1 MVDHLS
7 PEARSANMARVRG
20 KNTSPELTV
29 RKIAHR
35 AGFRFRLYRSDLPG
49 TPDLVLPRHRLVVF
63 VHGCFWHRHQGCH
76 RATMPKSKTEF
87 WSNKFDATIVRD
99 RRQIDEL
106 ERLDWRILTIWE
118 CEVKREGYVGRLL
131 KDAVSS
137 GVGNNYPPIPN
148 T

>member
-35 AGFRFRLYRSDLPG
+35 AGFRFRLYRRDLPG

-87 WSNKFDATIVRD
+87 WSNKFDTTIARD

-118 CEVKREGYVGRLL
+118 CEVKREGYVERLL
-131 KDAVSS
+131 RDAVSS